1 LFSGFGFL
9 TFETEDSVDMV
20 VKEHFIQINGKQVR
34 LTGTFTCLDTVPLL
48 NNFKFMLCSNFS
60 HFDGGFVAVS
70 FNARDDKNIDSVS
83 SEKDAFSFCCIL

>member
-1 LFSGFGFL
+1 
-9 TFETEDSVDMV
+9 MV

-48 NNFKFMLCSNFS
+48 NNFKFVLCSNFS

-70 FNARDDKNIDSVS
+70 FSSHDDKNIDTVC
-83 SEKDAFSFCCIL
+83 SEKCAFSFCSIL